1 MSKKIYTALDALCE
15 DTGTKKSEWVYIDG
29 PDSHV
34 GVDFWFR
41 NKETRQEAN
50 VNLDQTEY
58 SISIEG
64 NDQ

>member
-29 PDSHV
+29 PDSHT

-41 NKETRQEAN
+41 HKETGQEAN

-58 SISIEG
+58 SISLSEVE
-64 NDQ
+64 